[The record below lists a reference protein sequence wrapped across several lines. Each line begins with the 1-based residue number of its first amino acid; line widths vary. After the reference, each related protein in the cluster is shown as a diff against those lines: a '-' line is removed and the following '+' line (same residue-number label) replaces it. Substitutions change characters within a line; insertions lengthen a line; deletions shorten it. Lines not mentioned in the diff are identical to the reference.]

1 MRNSLLP
8 IAWVKQNDYVKRNVA
23 NDILFIT
30 FIVIYQRIQQLYVF
44 IKTFFLLLIIFY
56 DENTFS

>member
-8 IAWVKQNDYVKRNVA
+8 IAWVKQNDYVKQNVA

-30 FIVIYQRIQQLYVF
+30 VIVIYQRIQQLYVF
-44 IKTFFLLLIIFY
+44 IETFFLLLVTFY